1 MGEAAAV
8 MNLRQMEVFRATMLT
23 GSITGA
29 AELLHISQSAVSK
42 MLNYTQQRSGLKL
55 FQLVKGR
62 LAPTSAAKELYAE
75 VEHLWRGVEKV
86 HALSKELADPTQ
98 GNLFVAASPSL
109 GMTVVPL
116 SVADT
121 IKKAP
126 ELKVKVILPLPNQL
140 IDVVADKIVDIGI
153 STFEVSHPSIVVH
166 ARFSCPLV
174 CIMAPEHPL
183 AALGQIHP
191 RDLVGHRL
199 ISVPFQELYGLSEEK
214 VYGEV
219 LEDLDKSVEVR
230 SGLIASLFSRATG
243 EVAVV
248 DAIAVLHGL
257 IPELVTR
264 PLVTSEKI
272 NINVVCNRF
281 KPLSPQ
287 ATLFQE
293 LLLFRLQQ
301 TCTANK
307 VELP

>member
-1 MGEAAAV
+1 
-8 MNLRQMEVFRATMLT
+8 MNLRQMEVFRAIMLT

-42 MLNYTQQRSGLKL
+42 MLSYTQQRTGLKL
-55 FQLVKGR
+55 FQLAKGR
-62 LAPTSAAKELYAE
+62 LVPTNVAKELYAE
-75 VEHLWRGVEKV
+75 IEHLWRGVEKV
-86 HALSKELADPTQ
+86 HALSRELADPTK

-116 SVADT
+116 SVAAT

-140 IDVVADKIVDIGI
+140 IDVVADKVVDIGI
-153 STFEVSHPSIVVH
+153 STFEVSHPSIEVH
-166 ARFSCPLV
+166 ARFVCPLV
-174 CIMAPEHPL
+174 CIMSPAHPL
-183 AALGQIHP
+183 AALDQIHP

-219 LEDLDKSVEVR
+219 LEDLNKGVEVR

-248 DAIAVLHGL
+248 DAIAVSDGL
-257 IPELVTR
+257 IPELVIR
-264 PLVTSEKI
+264 PLVTSEKV
-272 NINVVCNRF
+272 NINVAWNRF

-293 LLLFRLQQ
+293 LILFQLQQ
-301 TCTANK
+301 ACTGSKGLSA
-307 VELP
+307 